1 MTLVE
6 VNKKETV
13 KIVKIGKLSDSK
25 LKKRMLDMGITS
37 GELIKVIRNAPL
49 GDPMQIVVRNFNLA
63 LRLEDAKNIEVEEV
77 K

>member
-37 GELIKVIRNAPL
+37 GELIKVIRHAPL